1 MIGESCRMDV
11 VSQRAGWSRLPL
23 RAAAFVVLTCTAILG
38 VSGWREWSAR
48 EAVLKGAE
56 TEMANVARSLTQHAE
71 DSLDLLDSG
80 VVGVVSRLE
89 MDGTDPATIGK
100 LRNLLEARK
109 KAVARIHSL
118 AIIDDKGNWLT
129 SSGAVTSTLSDDEFF
144 RHHEFSP
151 RREAYVGRPVK
162 SLMDG
167 EWVVTLSRRFNK
179 LDGSF
184 GGVVLATIS
193 ANYLSHFYEQFEIG
207 RNSSVTLVHGDGLI
221 IARSPSN
228 DKFVGRSVADTPLFR
243 DPTLQ
248 RPGGAYHFRSLLD
261 GLERVSF
268 FKRSGRYPLV
278 LLATVDKE
286 ELLAPWRA
294 AAISRM
300 LYVLALVML
309 IAIIGAVLV
318 RQLQRGQRMAA
329 ALSEKE
335 AHFRLLAE
343 GSSDMVTRIGLD
355 ERLRYVSPSSVRV
368 VGWRANQLIGTQALA
383 GIHPD
388 DQPQVQAIVDAMK
401 RGEKDEARVTYRNAH
416 RLNSEVWLES
426 TMRVTREDNGAVD
439 GVVAISRDI
448 TEQKKLETRLET
460 LAIEDSLTGLAN
472 RRRFDERLNEEW
484 ARAYRDRSS
493 LALLMIDV
501 DHFKAYNDEYGHPA
515 GDACLRVVA
524 KILSAEMQRA
534 GDLAA
539 RYGGEEFAML
549 LPNTDAAGCARI
561 GERIRRA
568 IRAADLVHTS
578 NQASS
583 CVTASLGGAA
593 CRPALERTAGGAL
606 LVEAAD
612 RALYT
617 AKASGRDRLMMAGEV
632 TNLLPKASGF

>member
-1 MIGESCRMDV
+1 MSLA
-11 VSQRAGWSRLPL
+11 SQRAGWSRLPL
-23 RAAAFVVLTCTAILG
+23 RAAAFVVLTCVAILG
-38 VSGWREWSAR
+38 VSGWREWAAR
-48 EAVLKGAE
+48 DQVLKGAE

-89 MDGTDPATIGK
+89 MDGADPATIGK

-109 KAVARIHSL
+109 KAIERVHSL
-118 AIIDDKGNWLT
+118 AIIDEKGNWLT
-129 SSGAVTSTLSDDEFF
+129 SPGTIASTLSDDAFF
-144 RHHEFSP
+144 RHHQLSP
-151 RREAYVGRPVK
+151 KRDAYIGHPVK
-162 SLMDG
+162 SLVDG

-179 LDGSF
+179 PDGSF
-184 GGVVLATIS
+184 GGVVLAAIGS
-193 ANYLSHFYEQFEIG
+193 RYLSHFYEQFEIG
-207 RNSSVTLVHGDGLI
+207 RNSSVTLMYGDGLI
-221 IARSPSN
+221 IARNPN
-228 DKFVGRSVADTPLFR
+228 NEKFVGRNIGDTPLFR
-243 DPTLQ
+243 DPSLQ
-248 RPGGAYHFRSLLD
+248 RSNGAHQFTSPLD
-261 GLERVSF
+261 GAERVSF
-268 FKRSGRYPLV
+268 YKRSGRYPLV
-278 LLATVDKE
+278 LLATVDKD

-329 ALSEKE
+329 ALIEKE

-355 ERLRYVSPSSVRV
+355 ERLRYVSPSSNRV
-368 VGWRANQLIGTQALA
+368 VGWRPNQLIGTEALA
-383 GIHPD
+383 GIHPED
-388 DQPQVQAIVDAMK
+388 RPHVQAIVDAMK
-401 RGEKDEARVTYRNAH
+401 RGDAEEARVTYRNVH
-416 RLNSEVWLES
+416 RQKSEVWLES
-426 TMRVTREDNGAVD
+426 TMRVTRREDGTVD

-448 TEQKKLETRLET
+448 TEQKQLETRLET

-472 RRRFDERLNEEW
+472 RRRFDERLKEEW

-493 LALLMIDV
+493 LGLLMIDV

-524 KILSAEMQRA
+524 KTIAAEVQRI

-549 LPNTDAAGCARI
+549 LPNTDAAGCARV
-561 GERIRRA
+561 GERIRIA
-568 IRAADLVHTS
+568 IRDAGLVHAT
-578 NQASS
+578 NPAGQG
-583 CVTASLGGAA
+583 VTVSVGGAA
-593 CRPALERTAGGAL
+593 CRPAAERTAGTSS

-612 RALYT
+612 RALYA
-617 AKASGRDRLMMAGEV
+617 AKDAGRDRLMMSGEV
-632 TNLLPKASGF
+632 MNLLPRASGQ

>member
-1 MIGESCRMDV
+1 MNLA
-11 VSQRAGWSRLPL
+11 SQRAGWSRLPL
-23 RAAAFVVLTCTAILG
+23 RAAAFVVLTCVAILG
-38 VSGWREWSAR
+38 VSGWREWAAR
-48 EAVLKGAE
+48 DQVLKGAE

-89 MDGTDPATIGK
+89 MDGADPATIGK

-109 KAVARIHSL
+109 KAIDRVHSL

-129 SSGAVTSTLSDDEFF
+129 SPGTIASTLSDDAFF
-144 RHHEFSP
+144 RHHQLSS
-151 RREAYVGRPVK
+151 RREAYVGHPVK
-162 SLMDG
+162 SLVDG

-179 LDGSF
+179 ADGSF
-184 GGVVLATIS
+184 GGVVLAAIGS
-193 ANYLSHFYEQFEIG
+193 RYLSHFYEQFEIG
-207 RNSSVTLVHGDGLI
+207 RNSSVTLMYGDGSI
-221 IARSPSN
+221 IARNPN
-228 DKFVGRSVADTPLFR
+228 NEKFVGLNVGDTPLFR
-243 DPTLQ
+243 DASLQ
-248 RPGGAYHFRSLLD
+248 RPNGAYHFTSPLD
-261 GLERVSF
+261 GAERVSF

-278 LLATVDKE
+278 LLATVDKD

-329 ALSEKE
+329 ALIEKE

-355 ERLRYVSPSSVRV
+355 ERLRYVSPSSNRV
-368 VGWRANQLIGTQALA
+368 VGWRPNQLIGTEALA
-383 GIHPD
+383 GIHPED
-388 DQPQVQAIVDAMK
+388 RPHVQAIVDAMK
-401 RGEKDEARVTYRNAH
+401 RGDTEEARVTYRNVH
-416 RLNSEVWLES
+416 RQKSEVWLES
-426 TMRVTREDNGAVD
+426 TMRVTRKENGNVD

-448 TEQKKLETRLET
+448 TEQKNLETRLET

-472 RRRFDERLNEEW
+472 RRRFDERLKEEW

-493 LALLMIDV
+493 LGLLMIDV

-515 GDACLRVVA
+515 GDVCLRVVA
-524 KILSAEMQRA
+524 KTIATEVQRV

-549 LPNTDAAGCARI
+549 LPNTDAAGCARV
-561 GERIRRA
+561 GERIRNA
-568 IRAADLVHTS
+568 IRDAGLVHAS
-578 NQASS
+578 NPTGP
-583 CVTASLGGAA
+583 CVTVSVGGAA
-593 CRPALERTAGGAL
+593 CRPAVERTAGTSS

-612 RALYT
+612 RALYA
-617 AKASGRDRLMMAGEV
+617 AKDSGRDRLMMSGEI
-632 TNLLPKASGF
+632 TNLLRRASGQ

>member
-1 MIGESCRMDV
+1 MSLAT
-11 VSQRAGWSRLPL
+11 QRAGWSHLPL
-23 RAAAFVVLTCTAILG
+23 RAAAFVALTCATILG
-38 VSGWREWSAR
+38 VSGWREWAAR
-48 EAVLKGAE
+48 DAVLRGAE
-56 TEMANVARSLTQHAE
+56 TEMANVARWLTQHAE

-89 MDGTDPATIGK
+89 MDGTGPATIAK
-100 LRNLLEARK
+100 LGNVLEARK
-109 KAVARIHSL
+109 KAIPRIHSL
-118 AIIDDKGNWLT
+118 TIIDDQGNWLT
-129 SSGAVTSTLSDDEFF
+129 SPGTTASTLSDDTFF
-144 RHHEFSP
+144 RYHQLSP
-151 RREAYVGRPVK
+151 KREPLIGRPVK
-162 SLMDG
+162 SLLEG

-179 LDGSF
+179 PDGSF

-193 ANYLSHFYEQFEIG
+193 AGYLAHFYEQFEIG
-207 RNSSVTLVHGDGLI
+207 RNSSAALVHGDGLI
-221 IARSPSN
+221 IARNPSN

-243 DPTLQ
+243 DASLQ
-248 RPGGAYHFRSLLD
+248 RPSGVYHFKSPLD
-261 GLERVSF
+261 GAERVSF
-268 FKRSGRYPLV
+268 FKRSSRYPLV
-278 LLATVDKE
+278 LLATLDKE

-300 LYVLALVML
+300 LYVIALVML

-329 ALSEKE
+329 ALVEKE

-368 VGWRANQLIGTQALA
+368 VGWRANQLIGTPALA
-383 GIHPD
+383 GINPED
-388 DQPQVQAIVDAMK
+388 LPEVQGIVDAMK
-401 RGEKDEARVTYRNAH
+401 RGEREEARLIYRNSH
-416 RLNSEVWLES
+416 RKNGEIWLES
-426 TMRVTREDNGAVD
+426 TMRVTRKDNGRVD

-448 TEQKKLETRLET
+448 TEHKKLETRLET

-472 RRRFDERLNEEW
+472 RRRFDERLKEEW

-515 GDACLRVVA
+515 GDACLRLVA
-524 KILSAEMQRA
+524 KIIAAETQRA

-549 LPNTDAAGCARI
+549 LPNTDAAGCALV
-561 GERIRRA
+561 GERIREA
-568 IRAADLVHTS
+568 IHEAGLDHSS
-578 NQASS
+578 NLASG
-583 CVTASLGGAA
+583 CVTVSVGGAT
-593 CRPALERTAGGAL
+593 CRPALERTTGVAS

-612 RALYT
+612 RALYA
-617 AKASGRDRLMMAGEV
+617 AKDAGRNRLMMSGE
-632 TNLLPKASGF
+632 LMSLMPRASGQ

>member
-1 MIGESCRMDV
+1 MNLASP
-11 VSQRAGWSRLPL
+11 RAGWSRLPL
-23 RAAAFVVLTCTAILG
+23 RTAAFVVLTCVAILG
-38 VSGWREWSAR
+38 VSGWREWAAR
-48 EAVLKGAE
+48 DAVLKGAE

-89 MDGTDPATIGK
+89 MDGSDPATIAK

-109 KAVARIHSL
+109 RAMERVHSL

-129 SSGAVTSTLSDDEFF
+129 SPGTIASTLSDDAFF
-144 RHHEFSP
+144 RHHQLSP
-151 RREAYVGRPVK
+151 LREAYVGHPVK
-162 SLMDG
+162 SLVDG

-179 LDGSF
+179 PDGSF
-184 GGVVLATIS
+184 GGVVLAAIGS
-193 ANYLSHFYEQFEIG
+193 RYLSHFYEQFEIG
-207 RNSSVTLVHGDGLI
+207 RNSSVTLMYADGQI
-221 IARSPSN
+221 IARNPN
-228 DKFVGRSVADTPLFR
+228 NEKFVGRNVGDTPLFR
-243 DPTLQ
+243 DASLQ
-248 RPGGAYHFRSLLD
+248 RPSGAYHFTSPLD
-261 GLERVSF
+261 GAERVSF

-278 LLATVDKE
+278 LLATVDKD

-300 LYVLALVML
+300 LYVIALVLL

-329 ALSEKE
+329 ALIEKE

-355 ERLRYVSPSSVRV
+355 ERLRYVSPSSNRV
-368 VGWRANQLIGTQALA
+368 VGWRPNQLIGTDALA
-383 GIHPD
+383 GINPED
-388 DQPQVQAIVDAMK
+388 RPQVQAIVDAMK
-401 RGEKDEARVTYRNAH
+401 RGEMDEARITYRNGH
-416 RLNSEVWLES
+416 RQKTEVWLES
-426 TMRVTREDNGAVD
+426 TMRVTRKDNGNVD

-472 RRRFDERLNEEW
+472 RRRFDERLREEW

-493 LALLMIDV
+493 LGLLMIDV

-524 KILSAEMQRA
+524 RTIAAEVQRV

-549 LPNTDAAGCARI
+549 LPNTDAAGCARV
-561 GERIRRA
+561 GERIRSA
-568 IRAADLVHTS
+568 VHDAGLVHAT
-578 NQASS
+578 NPAGP
-583 CVTASLGGAA
+583 CVTVSVGGAA
-593 CRPALERTAGGAL
+593 CRPAAERTAGAGS

-612 RALYT
+612 RALYAGKT
-617 AKASGRDRLMMAGEV
+617 AGRDRLMMSGEV
-632 TNLLPKASGF
+632 MNLLPKASGQ